1 MFQSVIL
8 HSADGIC
15 SGITLVTVTQQRE
28 MKMGWKRVVTHSAYI
43 YAADNVNVTSKIT
56 LATIP
61 QIRGYSQNKSVC

>member
-28 MKMGWKRVVTHSAYI
+28 MKMGWKRVATHSTYI
-43 YAADNVNVTSKIT
+43 YAPIM
-56 LATIP
+56 
-61 QIRGYSQNKSVC
+61 